1 MSGKGRETVYSAAMT
16 WSEQKGFDVLTGANT
31 IGVRG
36 QAVCQGL
43 SVRYTSYERI
53 RSPAPCR
60 HLARVVPFCISP
72 VFFNFAVDF
81 CALKRYNCKQLMN

>member
-1 MSGKGRETVYSAAMT
+1 MSGKGRETVYCADMT
-16 WSEQKGFDVLTGANT
+16 WSEQEGFDVLTGADT
-31 IGVRG
+31 IGGCG

-53 RSPAPCR
+53 QSPAPCR
-60 HLARVVPFCISP
+60 HFASCSFFTYYLS
-72 VFFNFAVDF
+72 FFNFYVDF